1 MLSHS
6 SHSFFI
12 SDLQELDAANNNW
25 FREDSVQALAGR
37 SLLDALEYLRS
48 IPAFPSRFSELTN
61 AHTIRLICRYMPDQ
75 DLDRA
80 GALGRLKPFV
90 LETSRRL
97 RELRKAQAPHYGD
110 DFWDWAAILEAFL
123 EVKDCYPEAIS
134 DDAVEQELTMFHHSI
149 LAKLPE
155 GLTTLRDGEWYGPA
169 TATIAH
175 RILHKLEGKLAG
187 VKELRRQLR
196 TQALE
201 RVVGGK
207 YHGRSVEPYQV
218 LWHYGQ
224 VVAEF
229 KPAETRSQA
238 KTIKKLAG
246 LEPLEKPARAYAL
259 ARVIQGAHRVKDDLT
274 VNKCISKLYECQDW
288 RRPLGQGLMAD
299 TVKGSLNVLEALWP
313 MLKPKHKMQ
322 IRSMIDA
329 LLRVRAAANT
339 VGVVVAIQNE
349 SQAVMKAFVAAR
361 GKVTASGDAAIIEGP
376 DFRYRAVVQPG
387 KSLAAALDAART
399 LIDNHQARWVIM
411 SGIAGSLGQ
420 PVPSKEGG
428 VQFVGPPLGAVVVAA
443 SSAPFEL
450 RDKVREFVESVK
462 VPFDGSTWMVIP
474 TDPWLFR
481 LAHLAADQ
489 LFGESKNFYEGL
501 IVTGTG
507 IKDSPD
513 EKAKILAAFPGGL
526 AVEEEGYLIGLL
538 CLTRRVPYLNIR
550 GISDLAH
557 GDKKNPEEQAK
568 QEAAAS
574 SAAQLTVKF
583 VELLSE
589 RW

>member
-1 MLSHS
+1 MLLHS
-6 SHSFFI
+6 SQLFLL
-12 SDLQELDAANNNW
+12 SDLQKLDAADNNW
-25 FREDSVQALAGR
+25 FSEDSITALAGR
-37 SLLDALEYLRS
+37 CLLDTLEYSRS
-48 IPAFPSRFSELTN
+48 ITRFPGRFSELAN
-61 AHTIRLICRYMPDQ
+61 AHTIRLMCRYLRDK
-75 DLDRA
+75 DLDRTEV
-80 GALGRLKPFV
+80 LTRLKPFV
-90 LETSRRL
+90 LQTCRGL
-97 RELRKAQAPHYGD
+97 REVSNPKVPHYGD
-110 DFWDWAAILEAFL
+110 DFWDWAAILEAL
-123 EVKDCYPEAIS
+123 VEVQAIFPEAMP
-134 DDAVEQELTMFHHSI
+134 DEAVARELTSFHHSI
-149 LAKLPE
+149 VAKLPE
-155 GLTTLRDGEWYGPA
+155 GLTTLRDGEWFGPA

-175 RILHKLEGKLAG
+175 RILHKFGGDLPG
-187 VKELRRQLR
+187 VNELLRQLR
-196 TQALE
+196 SQALKL
-201 RVVGGK
+201 VAGGK
-207 YHGRSVEPYQV
+207 YRGRPVAPYQV

-238 KTIKKLAG
+238 KTISKLACLDG
-246 LEPLEKPARAYAL
+246 LEKTARVYAL
-259 ARVIQGAHRVKDDLT
+259 ARVIQGAHRVKDNST
-274 VNKCISKLYECQDW
+274 VNKCLSELYVCQDL

-299 TVKGSLNVLEALWP
+299 TVKGSLNVLEVLWP
-313 MLKPKHKMQ
+313 MLKPKHKVQ
-322 IRSMIDA
+322 IQLMIDA

-339 VGVVVAIQNE
+339 IGVVVAIQNE
-349 SQAVMKAFVAAR
+349 SQAVMKAFVDAG
-361 GKVTASGDAAIIEGP
+361 GKVAQSGEAAVIEGP

-420 PVPSKEGG
+420 PVPTAEGG
-428 VQFVGPPLGAVVVAA
+428 VKFVGPPLGAVVVAA

-450 RDKVREFVESVK
+450 RDKAREFVENVK
-462 VPFDGSTWMVIP
+462 VPFGGSAWMVIP

-489 LFGESKNFYEGL
+489 LFGESKTFYEGL

-526 AVEEEGYLIGLL
+526 AVEEEGYVIGLL

-557 GDKKNPEEQAK
+557 GDKKNSEEQAK
-568 QEAAAS
+568 QEAAAL

-589 RW
+589 QW